1 MELRQLRY
9 FVAVVDSG
17 SVSRASTIVHV
28 VQPALS
34 QQMSQL
40 EQELEVQLLHRS
52 VRGVKPTP
60 AGQALYSHA
69 KQILKLAEDT
79 PSVVRNSVGEVG
91 GAVKLGLPSSLALVL
106 VGPLIAALEQ
116 RYPRV
121 QLEVYESPSSFLAA
135 HLINQQVDLS
145 VLVDDVTLAG
155 IHGEPLL
162 EELLYFVQSRR
173 APVLAAAHV
182 ELAMLAGVPLMLTTQ
197 ATTLRHLVDRA
208 FQEAGVV
215 PSIKSQASSIQ
226 TLLLMVAQGGA
237 GTIVPRSA
245 LASHSSADL
254 LQAALIRPLL
264 VRRAS
269 LAYSRLAYVGPAA
282 MCVRDVLRDVAE
294 ALVAS
299 PGWSSVLPLG
309 GPWPDR
315 AEAIA
320 PDDTDSAIP

>member
-17 SVSRASTIVHV
+17 SVSRAAAIVHV

-60 AGQALYSHA
+60 AGQALYLHA
-69 KQILKLAEDT
+69 RQLLKLAEDT
-79 PSVVRNSVGEVG
+79 RRVVRSSVGEVG

-116 RYPRV
+116 RFPRV

-145 VLVDDVTLAG
+145 VLVDDVALSG

-162 EELLYFVQSRR
+162 EELIYFVQSRR
-173 APVLAAAHV
+173 APVLAAAEV
-182 ELAMLAGVPLMLTTQ
+182 ELPMLAGVPLMLTTQ

-208 FQEAGVV
+208 FLDAGVV
-215 PSIKSQASSIQ
+215 PVIKSQASSIQ

-245 LASHSSADL
+245 LASHSSGEL
-254 LQAALIRPLL
+254 LQAALITPRL
-264 VRRAS
+264 VRRAT
-269 LAYSRLAYVGPAA
+269 LAYSRLAYVSPAA
-282 MCVRDVLRDVAE
+282 LCVRDVLREVVE
-294 ALVAS
+294 ALVS
-299 PGWSSVLPLG
+299 DPGWNSVQPLG
-309 GPWPDR
+309 APAAASGG
-315 AEAIA
+315 AIA
-320 PDDTDSAIP
+320 PGDTASVIP